1 MSKINNLKRRLKSDP
16 DGMLGWMDGGYLP
29 NVSYESAEITGIQ
42 LSLMLDG
49 HEDVYIL
56 SILPGDEYGQ
66 FDAWLR
72 RMGSEDMVHMLSKR
86 ARDPEDVVVA
96 AIGELP
102 EFLGLV

>member
-1 MSKINNLKRRLKSDP
+1 MSKSKSLKHRLRTDP
-16 DGMLGWMDGGYLP
+16 DGMLGWMDAGQLP
-29 NVSYESAEITGIQ
+29 RMSYESAEITGIQ
-42 LSLMLDG
+42 LSLMLEG

-72 RMGSEDMVHMLSKR
+72 RMGSDDMVHMLSRR

-96 AIGELP
+96 ALGELP
-102 EFLGLV
+102 EFIGLV

>member
-1 MSKINNLKRRLKSDP
+1 MSKQKHLMNRLRTDP
-16 DGMLGWMDGGYLP
+16 DGMLAWMDGGYLP
-29 NVSYESAEITGIQ
+29 QVSYESAEITGIQ

-49 HEDVYIL
+49 HDDVYIL

-72 RMGSEDMVHMLSKR
+72 RMRSDDMVHMLSRR

-96 AIGELP
+96 ALSELP
-102 EFLGLV
+102 EYIGLV

>member
-29 NVSYESAEITGIQ
+29 NVSYESAEIAGIQ
-42 LSLMLDG
+42 LSMMLEG

-56 SILPGDEYGQ
+56 TILPGDEYGMY
-66 FDAWLR
+66 DAWLR
-72 RMGSEDMVHMLSKR
+72 RMGSEDMVHMLTKR

-96 AIGELP
+96 ALGELP
-102 EFLGLV
+102 DYIGLV